1 MKKKSWTVMTYL
13 AGDNN
18 LDSAG
23 VTDLGEMKKVGS
35 TNNLNLVAQFD
46 RRAASRQ
53 TRRYFLKKSTSLEDD
68 AVQNLGET
76 NTGDPKVLSDF
87 VLWSVK
93 NYPADRYM
101 LVVWNH
107 GNGWDD
113 EDVYRL
119 ARGSVG
125 ANVTRRGS
133 VVDRAPKD
141 KGIDVSMRRL
151 RVIAGGKF
159 RRSLFSSSVK
169 TAVRTRGIAYDDN
182 AKDFLD
188 NLELK
193 GVLLTAKKAI
203 GRNLDVLG
211 LDACLMSM
219 AEVGFENRVA
229 VDFTAGSEQTEPGDG
244 WPYNTILND
253 LAKNPKMSAR
263 DLARTVV
270 KRYLASYDA
279 SSGVTQAACDLAES
293 ATLLQAVNKLAD
305 VLRGSLGDPV
315 SRAGVIL
322 SRTQAQSYETKDYVD
337 LQDLC
342 ELFLTNCAANNKIT
356 AAARA
361 VIAAIK
367 KYVIASGAKGS
378 ELANSHGV
386 SIHFPNDPGQPLSPL
401 YARLDWAKEGRWDEF
416 LTAWLASLRNRSA
429 SSVRRN
435 LRGGYR

>member
-53 TRRYFLKKSTSLEDD
+53 TRRYFLKKGTSLEED

-87 VLWSVK
+87 VQWSAK

-119 ARGSVG
+119 ARRNVG
-125 ANVTRRGS
+125 ANITRRGS

-141 KGIDVSMRRL
+141 KNIDVSMRRL
-151 RVIAGGKF
+151 RVIAGDKF
-159 RRSLFSSSVK
+159 RRSLFSSSIN
-169 TAVRTRGIAYDDN
+169 AALRTRGIAYDDN

-263 DLARTVV
+263 ELASTVV
-270 KRYLASYDA
+270 KRYVGSYGS

-293 ATLLQAVNKLAD
+293 AALLKTVNGLAD
-305 VLRGSLGDPV
+305 VLRKALGDPIA
-315 SRAGVIL
+315 RAGVIL
-322 SRTQAQSYETKDYVD
+322 SRTQAQSYDTKDYVD

-342 ELFLTNCAANNKIT
+342 ELLLTNCAANKTIT

-367 KYVIASGAKGS
+367 KYVIANGAKGS
-378 ELANSHGV
+378 EVANSHGV
-386 SIHFPNDPGQPLSPL
+386 SIHFPNDPRQQLSPL

>member
-1 MKKKSWTVMTYL
+1 MTYL
-13 AGDNN
+13 AGDNS

-35 TNNLNLVAQFD
+35 NNNLNLVAQFD
-46 RRAASRQ
+46 RRAAGRQ
-53 TRRYFLKKSTSLEDD
+53 TRRYFLKKGTSLEDD

-76 NTGDPKVLSDF
+76 NTGDPKVLTDF
-87 VLWSVK
+87 VQWSVK

-119 ARGSVG
+119 ARGAVG
-125 ANVTRRGS
+125 ANITRRGS
-133 VVDRAPKD
+133 VVDRAAND
-141 KGIDVSMRRL
+141 KEIEVSMRRI
-151 RVIAGGKF
+151 RVIAGAKF

-169 TAVRTRGIAYDDN
+169 AAVRTRGIAYDDN

-193 GVLLTAKKAI
+193 GALLTAKKTI

-263 DLARTVV
+263 ELASTVV

-293 ATLLQAVNKLAD
+293 ATLLKAVNGLAD
-305 VLRGSLGDPV
+305 ALRNTLGDPV
-315 SRAGVIL
+315 TRAGVIL

-342 ELFLTNCAANNKIT
+342 ELLLTNCGANKTLI
-356 AAARA
+356 AAAKA
-361 VIAAIK
+361 VMAAIK
-367 KYVIASGAKGS
+367 KYVVASGAKGS
-378 ELANSHGV
+378 AVANSHGV
-386 SIHFPNDPGQPLSPL
+386 SIHFPNDPRRPLSPL
-401 YARLDWAKEGRWDEF
+401 YGKLDWAKEGKWDEF

-429 SSVRRN
+429 SSVRGK
-435 LRGGYR
+435 LRGGTR

>member
-1 MKKKSWTVMTYL
+1 MKMKSWTVMTYL

-23 VTDLGEMKKVGS
+23 VTDLGEIKKVGS

-53 TRRYFLKKSTSLEDD
+53 TRRYFLKKGTSLEDD

-87 VLWSVK
+87 VQWSVK

-125 ANVTRRGS
+125 VNITRRGS
-133 VVDRAPKD
+133 VMDRGPKD

-151 RVIAGGKF
+151 RVVAGGRF

-169 TAVRTRGIAYDDN
+169 TAIRTRGIAYDDN

-188 NLELK
+188 NVELK
-193 GVLLTAKKAI
+193 GVLLTAKRAI

-229 VDFTAGSEQTEPGDG
+229 VDFTVGSEQTEPGDG

-253 LAKNPKMSAR
+253 LAKNPKMNGR
-263 DLARTVV
+263 ELASTVV

-293 ATLLQAVNKLAD
+293 AMLLKVVNRLAD
-305 VLRGSLGDPV
+305 VLREALSNSV
-315 SRAGVIL
+315 TRAGMIL

-342 ELFLTNCAANNKIT
+342 ELFMTNCAANNMIT

-361 VIAAIK
+361 GIAAIK
-367 KYVIASGAKGS
+367 KYVIASGAKGL
-378 ELANSHGV
+378 EIANSHGV
-386 SIHFPNDPGQPLSPL
+386 SIHFPNDPRQPLSPL
-401 YARLDWAKEGRWDEF
+401 YSRLDWAKKGRWDEF
-416 LTAWLASLRNRSA
+416 LTAWLASLHNRSA

-435 LRGGYR
+435 LHGGSR